1 MWSVQRSDGVNRARR
16 VVRWVPASL
25 VALMV
30 FSGCLTRKNAEED
43 PVPFSRIYTVPVTAE
58 SRFREDLTLF
68 VLHDGLAS
76 RLTRIN
82 SASTTRF
89 VIPAHMIGSSGELN
103 LLVERVGARSGT
115 TSRYSSGRVRVL
127 QGQGLVWTLETNL
140 QQSFLQVVPAE
151 VLSTDTIK

>member
-1 MWSVQRSDGVNRARR
+1 MFAVQRAVVVSRARHMVR
-16 VVRWVPASL
+16 VLSVLL
-25 VALMV
+25 VALV
-30 FSGCLTRKNAEED
+30 LAAGCLARKPEGEAPI
-43 PVPFSRIYTVPVTAE
+43 PVSTIYTIPVTAE

-89 VIPAHMIGSSGELN
+89 VIPAHMIGSTGEIN

-115 TSRYSSGRVRVL
+115 TARYTSGRVRVL
-127 QGQGLVWTLETNL
+127 NGQGLVWTLEANL
-140 QQSFLQVVPAE
+140 QQSFLQIVPVIVPE
-151 VLSTDTIK
+151 VDSIK

>member
-1 MWSVQRSDGVNRARR
+1 MWPVQRSDGVNTAARA
-16 VVRWVPASL
+16 VRWIPASL
-25 VALMV
+25 VALLIV
-30 FSGCLTRKNAEED
+30 SGCLGRRNTEED
-43 PVPFSRIYTVPVTAE
+43 PVPFTRTYTVPVTAE

-68 VLHDGLAS
+68 ILHDGLAS

-89 VIPAHMIGSSGELN
+89 VIPAHMIGSTGELN

-127 QGQGLVWTLETNL
+127 PGQGLVWTLETNL

-151 VLSTDTIK
+151 VLATDTIK

>member
-1 MWSVQRSDGVNRARR
+1 MWSVQRRDVVIRARR
-16 VVRWVPASL
+16 LVRWLPAAL
-25 VALMV
+25 VALV
-30 FSGCLTRKNAEED
+30 ILSGCHTRTNADED
-43 PVPFSRIYTVPVTAE
+43 PVPFSRTFTVPVTAE

-68 VLHDGLAS
+68 VVHDGLAS

-89 VIPAHMIGSSGELN
+89 VIPAHMIGSTGELN

-115 TSRYSSGRVRVL
+115 TSRYSSGRIRVL
-127 QGQGLVWTLETNL
+127 QGQGLLWTLETNL

-151 VLSTDTIK
+151 VLATDTIK

>member
-1 MWSVQRSDGVNRARR
+1 MWSVQRSDGVNRARLLAR
-16 VVRWVPASL
+16 RVPASL
-25 VALMV
+25 VALV
-30 FSGCLTRKNAEED
+30 ILNGCLTRNNTEED
-43 PVPFSRIYTVPVTAE
+43 PVPFSRTYTVPVTAE

-89 VIPAHMIGSSGELN
+89 VIPAHMIGSTGELN

-115 TSRYSSGRVRVL
+115 TARYSSGRVRVL